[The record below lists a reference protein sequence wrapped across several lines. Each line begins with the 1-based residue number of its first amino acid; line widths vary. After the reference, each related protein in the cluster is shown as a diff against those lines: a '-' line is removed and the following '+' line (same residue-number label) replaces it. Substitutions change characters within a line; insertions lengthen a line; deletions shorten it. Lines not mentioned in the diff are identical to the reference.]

1 MFATLLETKAKRERK
16 GWGTAVSVA
25 AHGAIVL
32 LLVIATRVDARPRHA
47 GPRPDG
53 PIIWTQ
59 PPAGPSHGGPAGSG
73 GGSTRTDDPEL
84 TLRGP
89 ALPGTSIDVAAPTGP
104 SFVLPGDSGILG
116 DIAGSGRGAAGG
128 GAGDGGGGIASE
140 LTVDERVGIL
150 SERRPRYP
158 EALRAAGVTGVVT
171 VRFVVDTTGR
181 ADMQSLRVLDS
192 PNDQLTDAV
201 RAALRGTRF
210 TPGRV
215 RGRAVPTLVERSFRF
230 ELEGAR

>member
-1 MFATLLETKAKRERK
+1 MFATLLETKAKRERR

-32 LLVIATRVDARPRHA
+32 LLVVATRMDARPTP
-47 GPRPDG
+47 PRRPGDG
-53 PIIWTQ
+53 PVIWTQ
-59 PPAGPSHGGPAGSG
+59 TPVDPARGGRTRSG
-73 GGSTRTDDPEL
+73 GGPTRTDDGGFSIPH
-84 TLRGP
+84 P
-89 ALPGTSIDVAAPTGP
+89 HLPGTSVDIATPGP
-104 SFVLPGDSGILG
+104 SFSLPGESDILS
-116 DIAGSGRGAAGG
+116 DIAGGGGAAGG
-128 GAGDGGGGIASE
+128 GAGDGGSGIASD

-150 SERRPRYP
+150 TERRPRYP
-158 EALRAAGVTGVVT
+158 EALRAARVTGLVT
-171 VRFVVDTTGR
+171 VRFVVDTSGR
-181 ADMQSLRVLDS
+181 ADMRSLVVVES

-215 RGRAVPTLVERSFRF
+215 RGRAVPTLVQRSFRF

>member
-59 PPAGPSHGGPAGSG
+59 PPAGPSHGGPTGSG

-89 ALPGTSIDVAAPTGP
+89 ALPGTSIDVASPAGPTF
-104 SFVLPGDSGILG
+104 SIPGDTGVMSEIGG
-116 DIAGSGRGAAGG
+116 TGG
-128 GAGDGGGGIASE
+128 GVAVGRAGDGDGVAGEAM
-140 LTVDERVGIL
+140 VDERVGIV

-158 EALRAAGVTGVVT
+158 EALRMAGVTGVVT

-181 ADMQSLRVLDS
+181 ADMPSLRVIDS
-192 PNDQLTDAV
+192 PNGQLTDAV
-201 RAALRGTRF
+201 IAAVRGTRF
-210 TPGRV
+210 IPGRV

>member
-1 MFATLLETKAKRERK
+1 MFATLLETRAKRERR

-32 LLVIATRVDARPRHA
+32 LLVVATRMDARPRPVR
-47 GPRPDG
+47 GPAEG

-59 PPAGPSHGGPAGSG
+59 RPDNSSRGGATGSG
-73 GGSTRTDDPEL
+73 GRSTRTDDPGV
-84 TLRGP
+84 TLSRP
-89 ALPGTSIDVAAPTGP
+89 NVPGTSVDIATPAGPTF
-104 SFVLPGDSGILG
+104 SLPGDTGIMSE
-116 DIAGSGRGAAGG
+116 IAGSGGGAAAGR
-128 GAGDGGGGIASE
+128 AGDGDGIASE
-140 LTVDERVGIL
+140 LTVDERVGIV

-158 EALRAAGVTGVVT
+158 EALRMAGVAGVVT

-181 ADMQSLRVLDS
+181 ADMQTLRVIDS

-201 RAALRGTRF
+201 LAALRGTRF

>member
-1 MFATLLETKAKRERK
+1 MFTTLLETKAKRERK
-16 GWGTAVSVA
+16 GWGTAVSVV

-32 LLVIATRVDARPRHA
+32 LLVVATRVDARPRHA

-53 PIIWTQ
+53 PVIWTQ
-59 PPAGPSHGGPAGSG
+59 PAPDHSHGGATGSG
-73 GGSTRTDDPEL
+73 GGSTRTDDPGV

-89 ALPGTSIDVAAPTGP
+89 ALPGPTVDVASPPGP
-104 SFVLPGDSGILG
+104 SFSLPGDTGVMS
-116 DIAGSGRGAAGG
+116 DIIGRGSGAAVG
-128 GAGDGGGGIASE
+128 GAGDGDGIASE
-140 LTVDERVGIL
+140 ATVDERVGIL
-150 SERRPRYP
+150 AERRPRYP
-158 EALRAAGVTGVVT
+158 DALRLAGVTGVVI

-181 ADMQSLRVLDS
+181 ADMRSLRVIDS
-192 PNDQLTDAV
+192 PNGQLTDAV
-201 RAALRGTRF
+201 LAALRGTRF